1 MKKLYFLLTF
11 FVLVS
16 MSCMGQVIFSESF
29 EDDES
34 FFQNWW
40 FIDEDGDDY
49 DWHLVSGPSGV
60 IAQDG
65 SSCAI
70 SYSFDYY
77 EGPLAPDNWMIS
89 SPIYLSGFSTLSF
102 WVNSDQTLPGEH
114 YAVYICPY
122 NSEFDLQDFEVL
134 IPESVATGQ
143 YENITVNIPSSYF
156 GKSVFIAFRH
166 FNTVGQNYLVIDNV
180 TVTVTQSFEDINT
193 LSVSD
198 LTPVSA
204 TVNALFDQSAMPF
217 MGNSEEGIMLGIA
230 WTTDPSFTVM
240 NTRSLFVDG
249 YGIWPYSL
257 LASELLPET
266 TYYVRAYY
274 DFTYYD
280 ETLERNNHMTVY
292 GNVLSFTTP
301 VCTSESED
309 YVSVCDEYSVSV
321 STMLLHEGFNDGI
334 LPAGWSIVD
343 ADGDGQSWVYKT
355 DIPHTGTS
363 CISSASYNN
372 AVLFPENWLITSA
385 VTVPDTGVTTLSW
398 WVAPQDESWGAE
410 HYGVYVSTTSNAVAD
425 FNGEAIFAET
435 LSGAGWRQHSMSL
448 NDYAG
453 DTIYLAFVHEN
464 CSDQYWLNLDDI
476 EVVNVNVADVLTQSG
491 VYNLTYTN
499 QYGCDSLVTLHLSV
513 SDDPVVTTLQ
523 VMNVT
528 SVSAAMGAQL
538 LMYCEGEEPML
549 GVCYGVNP
557 NPTIA
562 DSCYIGGAQDGELW
576 HEFEWLEANTT
587 YYVRAL
593 AITNTD
599 TVYGPQVSFTT
610 YGYINMNVT
619 VVSENTN
626 LPIAGASV
634 YMYYGEYVDNHY
646 YRTNMIAEGMTDASG
661 IFSVGNLV
669 MSSSPEILFVTVYAE
684 GYYDRTYIYT
694 DAYAGTLNRT
704 VSMPPT
710 PCYQIPYEVY
720 WQEEN
725 GEYVLTWW
733 SDLENMAGP
742 KGKGDFDNPDDPNNS
757 EVLAYSY
764 IVLEN
769 GVPIADSLTTPAY
782 IIPSFNSQ
790 SCYQVLSVCPNGAIS
805 DTSVCAVIHPVLPTV
820 VTASVDDVT
829 STTALVS
836 GEITFNGYDEIYS
849 NGFVYSTIPSLDSGG
864 LHYRYINN
872 DSLFSAEISGLQ
884 PETTYYVWAIAINS
898 MGISYGNML
907 SFTTTRECHAPLSFS
922 VSDVLATSAV
932 LTWQDDNDDEQL
944 FFELSYKADEDAS
957 WTVIPNLTSNYY
969 MLSGLQQNTSYTAR
983 IRTYCDVDAHSPYS
997 IISFRTNCV
1006 GGSSETLIG
1015 NTTST
1020 SDGAYLPLNTFYN
1033 YSYSQ
1038 QIYPADEI
1046 GSARTIN
1053 VIYLQYFYTSS
1064 ITRKLDIY
1072 MGHTTKNYF
1081 SSGSDWVPA
1090 NELTLVDSC
1099 VFVTFSPNNN
1109 TGYWVA
1115 IPLSTP
1121 FEYNGTDNLVI
1132 AVDDNTGS
1140 YTSSGEKFYT
1150 HYAGNYTSLYVCS
1163 DGTNY
1168 NPFSPTNGTKD
1179 VYRNNLR
1186 IPGICNTEGCDRSNV
1201 YVSNLTDSSATIA
1214 IAPGSGVQG
1223 YELEYKLENDN
1234 AYTSIPAQGTSY
1246 TITGLSSNTNYELR
1260 IRSVCDGG
1268 EYSDWKTVNF
1278 TTPVKNYDRLY
1289 VTANGTGDGSS
1300 WLNATNDLVWALNT
1314 ASMVN
1319 QTYGSMPEIWVAEGV
1334 YYGNVENNVAF
1345 LIEDGSKLYGGFAG
1359 NENSLEER
1367 NIQAHPTILDGQ
1379 NSRQVLNQNSN
1390 GSDNLVIIDGFT
1402 IRNGY
1407 VSGSG
1412 GGANIGLAEVRN
1424 CRFENNTCTS
1434 SGGAVFVRIISRS
1447 NGYNFRDCEFVGNT
1461 ASYRGGAVCAVNN
1474 SVSFINCKISGN
1486 TASNNGGGVSGGC
1499 KMVNCEISN
1508 NTAGYC
1514 SGVYDLSDTIV
1525 NCDIVGNVSLYS
1537 GNAGLS
1543 DFNGVMI
1550 NTVVW
1555 GNTYAGTSANLKNCN
1570 NMTAFNSAIEGLDG
1584 NNGVINLS
1592 SDNFGS
1598 DPNVNYPFFVSSE
1611 NGDYRLRIGSAL
1623 IDAGMA
1629 NDYLGSYDMA
1639 GESRVYGDAVEI
1651 GCYEFHNEEYCLKPI
1666 DLAARDVMSSS
1677 ALIMWRDG
1685 GNVTELSYYELSYK
1699 TEDATEWTVLPE
1711 ELQGT
1716 YRMLASLQPST
1727 NYMVRMRSFCN
1738 NGQTSEYT
1746 SELVFTTSP
1755 SQSSI
1760 ACAFE
1765 GNTSAII
1772 NGPSNLTNYAGN
1784 LPSNFYYKYGYSQQI
1799 YLASEIGGGGLITSL
1814 ALQYFYSSNQT
1825 RTMDIYLGHTTKSSF
1840 SSNYDWVPLEDL
1852 TLVYSGTITFNRNG
1866 SNYWYNITLQN
1877 EFEYNG
1883 IDNLVLVVDDNNGSY
1898 TNSSNKFYTNQST
1911 AGNLTLYVYSDGTN
1925 YNPANPSFSGTLAEY
1940 RNNLKLNG
1948 QCIVNP
1954 DCERSNLV
1962 VMNVTENSAKLV
1974 YAQDSSALGIELQYG
1989 IAGSD
1994 NYETLQASGGE
2005 YVLTGLRYNTTYEAR
2020 IRTICDGNIQSSWK
2034 TVTFTTSLINLD
2046 KLYVTNTGTG
2056 DASSWEN
2063 ATDDLAWATNTAA
2076 RIKEVYGTNVVV
2088 WVAEGT
2094 YYGANGENAFTM
2106 TDGINVYGGFAGTET
2121 ELSQRDI
2128 NAHPT
2133 ILDGQNNK
2141 RVLNQSVSFNTK
2153 TVWDGFV
2160 IQNGNVTSFSS
2171 TSNNNCGGGAFLR
2184 ARGGLRNCRI
2194 INNAAYNGG
2203 GVYSYASS
2211 SYPCTLEACTV
2222 SHNTASNDAAG
2233 VYVYYMSLS
2242 KCVVSHNRSTNTSSG
2257 YGGGVYVGYAN
2268 SSRDII
2274 SNCLIANNT
2283 SAYAAG
2289 VYLNSGTKILNSTI
2303 VRNKNSSTSM
2313 GAGVYGYSTATIVN
2327 SIVWGNRN
2335 VNGEA
2340 NLGGNY
2346 DCQYSAADG
2355 AYAGTNFVAL
2365 SSESNG
2371 NSLYYPNFVN
2381 PSQVAGSGDETA
2393 NVDWH
2398 IGEGS
2403 VCINRGNNAALGVAD
2418 SVDMDGNDRI
2428 QVQTVDL
2435 GCFESAYDGITLPEY
2450 NGIIYVAENG
2460 TGSGTSWN
2468 DAMSSLSDALSL
2480 AFIHNADVWVAE
2492 GTYYGDSI
2500 SASAFTVVEGV
2511 NVYGGFIGNEP
2522 ANYDLSL
2529 RDVKAHVSILDGQH
2543 NQRLLFQNTDFTVTH
2558 TVWDGFTLQN
2568 GRAHTVSNGS
2578 NDRAYGGAAY
2588 LKLGFTLRN
2597 CVITNNAA
2605 VYGGGIYVY
2614 YYNYNT
2620 TDTTFLINCTI
2631 SHNSSTYNGGG
2642 AYLYKNVVA
2651 DGCSFEYN
2659 SSRSSGGGI
2668 YMNNQVLLTN
2678 CLIANNTT
2686 YNNSGAGVYS
2696 SSSNNTVRNST
2707 IVNNEISRGSSTG
2720 SSSYHGAGINGYYA
2734 TITNCIVW
2742 GNKNYGMPNGIEG
2755 SYFTTSYVA
2764 SDIPCEGTNN
2774 IVLSLENDEQNCLS
2788 PHFVNPSLMAGIAD
2802 VTDSVDWH
2810 LQQGSPCINRGDNS
2824 VADIHDF
2831 DGNARV
2837 QMDTID
2843 LGCYESPYY
2852 GVVMPNYNG
2861 IVYVKENGAGNRSGD
2876 SWENAMSSIPS
2887 AMNVAIVND
2896 AVVWVAAG
2904 TYYGD
2909 GTSENAFVMQEGV
2922 NVYGGFAGT
2931 EDADYDLNLRDF
2943 ETNTSVLDGQYTQRV
2958 LVQKDHFS
2966 ANTAAVW
2973 DGFTIQNG
2981 QVQGNGAGAY
2991 IRAFGTLSNCVVK
3004 NNVIVNPNG
3013 QSNSF
3018 FGAGVYAY
3026 GGGNNSR
3033 SVINNCVIANN
3044 SFENVSYGYGSGLY
3058 TCYTDV
3064 RRTEISHNTSP
3075 GYGGGVYTNGYTD
3088 FSNCLIYGNTSAYYG
3103 GGVYISSSN
3112 VNFVNCDIVSNTVN
3126 TNGYVGGG
3134 IYGSYSVNNITLTN
3148 SIVWGNKVVYS
3159 LNNIELYSI
3168 SVSYSAVE
3176 GGYSGEGNILLA
3188 SSNDGLDMS
3197 QNYVRFTDPQNG
3209 NFQLH
3214 PTSDCINI
3222 GNNEF
3227 VTDSLDLYGNQ
3238 RIFGLTVDMGCSE
3251 GQEESNC
3258 TSAMNLT
3265 ASNITTNSAQL
3276 SWQPTGTENQ
3286 WLVVYSEVNSGTT
3299 NNLIV
3304 NEYPTCTL
3312 EGLSF
3317 NRQYTATVRSICG
3330 ENETSIL
3337 SIPVSFQTTCDPNA
3351 LDSLSDFTVM
3361 VPADGDII
3369 YNRQVSFNWSVLENA
3384 SSYDFYLWPSSA
3396 SEPTTPT
3403 RSGLVVPYVVYNLPD
3418 YEPGATYNWKVVAW
3432 NECLSKTS
3440 AVATIQANWN
3450 PDLHV
3455 SAISTSTPMSTQS
3468 MTVTW
3473 TVTNDGLG
3481 NTPPGSTWYDYIW
3494 LTPVDGIGDGFWYNV
3509 SEVKLATVPSLNV
3522 LNSGES
3528 YTNSVEVTIPED
3540 YVGSYYLFVLADQPN
3555 VRDINY
3561 DPTGNNYAPNPY
3573 TPDASGYPYPYL
3585 SGTVFNFSS
3594 NGVVEVNESD
3604 NFFYKVITILPP
3616 PSPDLVVSSV
3626 THGGTAISGMET
3638 NLTWTVEN
3646 RGQAAAMNS
3655 WIDVIYLS
3663 SDTILDTENDIRLG
3677 RFVHDGTLAINESYQ
3692 RTAQFTI
3699 PVECSGSYYFIVVT
3713 DNNNTVYEGL
3723 QEHNNKGISSP
3734 MEITLT
3740 WFTDLQVTS
3749 VTMPNEVDA
3758 NGTYTC
3764 HYMVTNMGASPTY
3777 VNRWEDAV
3785 YISRYTPLNRTNA
3798 IKLSSVTHTSV
3809 LAADASYENNITVRF
3824 PENISGSWYLY
3835 VVTDVDND
3843 VFEYNADDN
3852 NTYAYQPALT
3862 VLLPDLRVTN
3872 VVMPDEID
3880 PNVPVQV
3887 QWTVT
3892 NEGLGGMHNGSFRD
3906 KFLFHGISIYQANVR
3921 NINMPAGGSMTRTA
3935 TIQLPCVSA
3944 QTDVLRFSVD
3954 EGGSVFEANE
3964 ENNITTVN
3972 LNFVTPNLT
3981 VGEVIP
3987 VMGDADTNSHLW
3999 SGTPAELS
4007 YTIINT
4013 GAAPINSQNVTD
4025 EIYFSTS
4032 ANSYQA
4038 SDLIYTHTHALD
4050 LGIGD
4055 SETYT
4060 CSLVIPNGISGT
4072 YYYHVVCNA
4081 DAHVCEGGN
4090 LGNNEAVS
4098 VPVEVLLSP
4107 SPDLVISS
4115 LVAPAQ
4121 AYLGT
4126 GVTLTYTIANQGTGA
4141 LNNTRVMQKFY
4152 YSMSPTSYDTL
4163 KLLFTNYD
4171 YLNLG
4176 VNESV
4181 SNTVTVTMPINV
4193 VSGNYYIHAFVDANN
4208 QVYEHEGEHNNKAV
4222 SNMIATSVY
4231 QLDLRLTQIE
4241 GPDVMQW
4248 GETATF
4254 ILHIQNN
4261 SALPTLSSSWQDVL
4275 YLSSDDVLHATDQL
4289 MQSMTHRSVVEPGA
4303 SYEVPIRVTIPL
4315 GAPSA
4320 SYLIGVTDYNLN
4332 NPDINISNNVLIKTL
4347 TVNSIPTPDI
4357 SIGEVEVLDDI
4368 VSGQQARIAY
4378 KVTNVGDIAI
4388 AQGNWNDKLFVSLNN
4403 NYDNSDV
4410 ELRTKNQRNV
4420 NLASGDFYRDTLSFV
4435 VPLPYSGNLYL
4446 LMKAN
4451 VNNTPYDANQEN
4463 NTAVV
4468 PVIVILPVPGDLV
4481 VTDVTCENTIVSGQT
4496 LHAEWTV
4503 QNIGD
4508 YAVSGNGLRSLVY
4521 VSTDTAFD
4529 ANDRLLGSVT
4539 TNTVNL
4545 DVDATLQQNLE
4556 TRVSGLSAGNYYLI
4570 VKTDV
4575 TNAFNEVNDNN
4586 NTAYSIDPFAVT
4598 IRPLPFNENVY
4609 DTLRNNEVSDY
4620 MLNVG
4625 DNVNQTV
4632 RIHLTSEDSLMGAV
4646 NMIYATYN
4654 AMGDNLNYSYST
4666 IGQYQ
4671 ANSELYIPATQPG
4684 FYGVNIYGSTPVDHA
4699 QNTIV
4704 RADILPFELMGV
4716 NDNHGGNTGMVTVE
4730 LTGSRFRPDMIVT
4743 MRRGNEVITA
4753 DSIIYVNYY
4762 QVFAQFDLTGH
4773 TPGIYDVSA
4782 VNFCEGE
4789 AVLANGF
4796 TIEEGQPSGLSYNML
4811 FPSSPRPNRNIVM
4824 MLEFGNVGNVDLHD
4838 QVLEISSIG
4847 GCPIALTPDGIT
4859 LHQTVLRVPLSIE
4872 GEPQGLLRPGSYGTL
4887 NIYGFTSGALIFT
4900 IKPVQE

>member
-29 EDDES
+29 EDDSWYENWS
-34 FFQNWW
+34 FEDWNNDYNDWGLLTDPYLPQNGQSCA
-40 FIDEDGDDY
+40 FSASLYNGETRTPDD
-49 DWHLVSGPSGV
+49 WLTTMPIQIEGPS
-60 IAQDG
+60 
-65 SSCAI
+65 S
-70 SYSFDYY
+70 
-77 EGPLAPDNWMIS
+77 
-89 SPIYLSGFSTLSF
+89 LSF
-102 WVNSDQTLPGEH
+102 WIRSTNSPGDH
-114 YAVYICPY
+114 YAVYIATPDVY
-122 NSEFDLQDFEVL
+122 PDFLNFDQLV
-134 IPESVATGQ
+134 PESVASSDGW
-143 YENITVNIPSSYF
+143 ENITVNIPTTYI
-156 GKSVFIAFRH
+156 GEWVLIAFRH
-166 FNTVGQNYLVIDNV
+166 FNSVGIGFLLLDNV
-180 TVTVTQSFEDINT
+180 NVASSLVDINT
-193 LSVSD
+193 LGVSNLTPTSATVTGYIDPSMIAGYTYGQEIYYGFYCSTSPNPGPGDPRIYRTNNYLETAMTWEHTIPWLQEETTYYVRAFYEFISGNDTILGFGNELSFTTPTCASADEDWVTACGQYTVYDGDVLLYESFENGGPSTGWSIVDANEDGFSWWADSDNPHSGNYCMLSASYMDNYGSINPNNWLITPAISVPDSGNTNVSWWVAPWSSSWGAEHYDLLVSTASANIDDFNTTALWEETLSNADWIMHTVDLTQYAGQTIYLAFVHRNCYDQYMLMIDDIKVTHVTSVNTYTESGTYVHTYTNQYGCNSEETLHLTIIQNFAMGTYPVEYITTNSADMGGYVDLSCDDEIPLIGVCYSTSPNPTVNDMFYFAPQGGDMPMSTSFMLTVDELSAGTTYYVRAFGITSEDTVYGPEQTFTTYGYINLGGTISSAATGLPVSGAYVSVYGAAQYNYDGQYEWSSTNFIAEIQTDSTGHYAVDSIAMSGATGDLYVYVWANGYQERSYLFHNLTEGNNVRDISLPLEPCYDVPFMVYWDEQENGAYRLSWGGKNVGPVVPIDDPDQTSNQMTYNVYENGVLIAANLTNSWYMIPSFNSGACYQVASICPNGAVSD
-198 LTPVSA
+198 LSECATIMPVPPALVTYDA
-204 TVNALFDQSAMPF
+204 TEITGFTAVLSGKITFEGYAEIYDRGFYVNTLPTLDSGALYYYYEY
-217 MGNSEEGIMLGIA
+217 G
-230 WTTDPSFTVM
+230 TDSVL
-240 NTRSLFVDG
+240 SLEVTG
-249 YGIWPYSL
+249 
-257 LASELLPET
+257 LLPET
-266 TYYVRAYY
+266 TYYVWAYAY
-274 DFTYYD
+274 N
-280 ETLERNNHMTVY
+280 EA
-292 GNVLSFTTP
+292 G
-301 VCTSESED
+301 
-309 YVSVCDEYSVSV
+309 
-321 STMLLHEGFNDGI
+321 EGHG
-334 LPAGWSIVD
+334 
-343 ADGDGQSWVYKT
+343 
-355 DIPHTGTS
+355 
-363 CISSASYNN
+363 
-372 AVLFPENWLITSA
+372 
-385 VTVPDTGVTTLSW
+385 
-398 WVAPQDESWGAE
+398 
-410 HYGVYVSTTSNAVAD
+410 
-425 FNGEAIFAET
+425 
-435 LSGAGWRQHSMSL
+435 
-448 NDYAG
+448 
-453 DTIYLAFVHEN
+453 
-464 CSDQYWLNLDDI
+464 
-476 EVVNVNVADVLTQSG
+476 
-491 VYNLTYTN
+491 
-499 QYGCDSLVTLHLSV
+499 
-513 SDDPVVTTLQ
+513 
-523 VMNVT
+523 
-528 SVSAAMGAQL
+528 
-538 LMYCEGEEPML
+538 
-549 GVCYGVNP
+549 
-557 NPTIA
+557 
-562 DSCYIGGAQDGELW
+562 
-576 HEFEWLEANTT
+576 
-587 YYVRAL
+587 
-593 AITNTD
+593 
-599 TVYGPQVSFTT
+599 
-610 YGYINMNVT
+610 
-619 VVSENTN
+619 
-626 LPIAGASV
+626 
-634 YMYYGEYVDNHY
+634 
-646 YRTNMIAEGMTDASG
+646 NMI
-661 IFSVGNLV
+661 
-669 MSSSPEILFVTVYAE
+669 
-684 GYYDRTYIYT
+684 
-694 DAYAGTLNRT
+694 
-704 VSMPPT
+704 
-710 PCYQIPYEVY
+710 
-720 WQEEN
+720 
-725 GEYVLTWW
+725 
-733 SDLENMAGP
+733 
-742 KGKGDFDNPDDPNNS
+742 
-757 EVLAYSY
+757 
-764 IVLEN
+764 
-769 GVPIADSLTTPAY
+769 
-782 IIPSFNSQ
+782 
-790 SCYQVLSVCPNGAIS
+790 
-805 DTSVCAVIHPVLPTV
+805 
-820 VTASVDDVT
+820 
-829 STTALVS
+829 
-836 GEITFNGYDEIYS
+836 
-849 NGFVYSTIPSLDSGG
+849 
-864 LHYRYINN
+864 
-872 DSLFSAEISGLQ
+872 
-884 PETTYYVWAIAINS
+884 
-898 MGISYGNML
+898 
-907 SFTTTRECHAPLSFS
+907 SFTTTRACYAPVNFQ
-922 VSDVLATSAV
+922 VSDVLASSAT
-932 LTWQDDNDDEQL
+932 LTWENGDENTPA
-944 FFELSYKADEDAS
+944 FYELSYKATDADN
-957 WTVIPNLTSNYY
+957 WTVVSNITTHAYL
-969 MLSGLQQNTSYTAR
+969 LSGLQQQTSYMVRVRAF
-983 IRTYCDVDAHSPYS
+983 CEEGLGSPYS
-997 IISFRTNCV
+997 RNTFRTECTN
-1006 GGSSETLIG
+1006 GSSEFIIG
-1015 NTTST
+1015 ANST
-1020 SDGAYLPLNTFYN
+1020 EGSGFLPIQICYN
-1033 YSYSQ
+1033 YSYTQ
-1038 QIYPADEI
+1038 QIYLASEI
-1046 GSARTIN
+1046 GGARDISEISMQCFN
-1053 VIYLQYFYTSS
+1053 SVSRVRDIEIYL
-1064 ITRKLDIY
+1064 
-1072 MGHTTKNYF
+1072 GHTTKSYF
-1081 SSGSDWVPA
+1081 ESTSDWVSY
-1090 NELTLVDSC
+1090 NNLQLVYSGMI
-1099 VFVTFSPNNN
+1099 TFSNNN
-1109 TGYWVA
+1109 VDYWLPIVFNNVF
-1115 IPLSTP
+1115 S
-1121 FEYNGTDNLVI
+1121 YNGTDNLVI
-1132 AVDDNTGS
+1132 VFRDKTGS
-1140 YTSSGEKFYT
+1140 YNCDGNRFYIHPTSSYQT
-1150 HYAGNYTSLYVCS
+1150 LYAYR
-1163 DGTNY
+1163 DGSTY
-1168 NPFSPTNGTKD
+1168 DPSNPVSGTRYA
-1179 VYRNNLR
+1179 YRNNLR
-1186 IPGICNTEGCDRSNV
+1186 ILGECIPGGCDRSNV
-1201 YVSNLTDSSATIA
+1201 AVVNVCDTSAQLSIA
-1214 IAPGSGVQG
+1214 VGNGVQG
-1223 YELEYKLENDN
+1223 YELEYKPENDN

-1289 VTANGTGDGSS
+1289 VTTNGTGDGSS
-1300 WLNATNDLVWALNT
+1300 WLDATNDFVWALNT

-1319 QTYGSMPEIWVAEGV
+1319 QAYGHMPEIWVAEGV

-1424 CRFENNTCTS
+1424 CRFENNTSTS
-1434 SGGAVFVRIISRS
+1434 SGGAVFVRIINRS
-1447 NGYNFRDCEFVGNT
+1447 NSYNFRDCEFVGNT
-1461 ASYRGGAVCAVNN
+1461 SSYRGGAVCAVNN

-1486 TASNNGGGVSGGC
+1486 TASNYGGGVSGGC

-1584 NNGVINLS
+1584 YNGVINLS

-1666 DLAARDVMSSS
+1666 DLAAQDVMSSS
-1677 ALIMWRDG
+1677 ALITWQDG

-1716 YRMLASLQPST
+1716 YRMLTSLQPST

-1738 NGQTSEYT
+1738 NGQTSDYT
-1746 SELVFTTSP
+1746 PELMFTTSP
-1755 SQSSI
+1755 SQSMIS
-1760 ACAFE
+1760 CAFE
-1765 GNTSAII
+1765 ENTSAII
-1772 NGPSNLTNYAGN
+1772 NGPSNLTNNAGV
-1784 LPSNFYYKYGYSQQI
+1784 LPSNFYYNYGYSQQI

-1814 ALQYFYSSNQT
+1814 ALQYFYTNSQSRN
-1825 RTMDIYLGHTTKSSF
+1825 MDIYLGHTTKSSF
-1840 SSNYDWVPLEDL
+1840 SSDNDWVPMEDL
-1852 TLVYSGTITFNRNG
+1852 TLVYSGTIAFNRNG

-1883 IDNLVLVVDDNNGSY
+1883 TDNLVLVVDDNNGSY

-1925 YNPANPSFSGTLAEY
+1925 YNPGNLSFSGNLTTY

-1948 QCIVNP
+1948 QCVANV
-1954 DCERSNLV
+1954 DCDRSNLV
-1962 VMNVTENSAKLV
+1962 VMDVTENSAKLV

-2313 GAGVYGYSTATIVN
+2313 GAGVYGYYTATIVN

-2460 TGSGTSWN
+2460 TGNGTSWN

-2480 AFIHNADVWVAE
+2480 AFMHDADVWVAE

-2588 LKLGFTLRN
+2588 LRLGFTLRN

-2605 VYGGGIYVY
+2605 VYGGGLYVY

-2651 DGCSFEYN
+2651 EDCSFEYN

-2668 YMNNQVLLTN
+2668 YMNSQVLLTN

-2686 YNNSGAGVYS
+2686 YNSSGAGVYS

-2764 SDIPCEGTNN
+2764 SDIPCEGTNK
-2774 IVLSLENDEQNCLS
+2774 IVLSLENDEQDCLS

-3112 VNFVNCDIVSNTVN
+3112 VNFVNCDIVSNTVT

-3481 NTPPGSTWYDYIW
+3481 NTPPGSTWNDYIW

-3880 PNVPVQV
+3880 PNVPFQV

-4315 GAPSA
+4315 GAPST

-4347 TVNSIPTPDI
+4347 TINSIPTPDI
-4357 SIGEVEVLDDI
+4357 SISEVEVLDDI

-4838 QVLEISSIG
+4838 QVLEITSIG